1 MYGALKYV
9 TIITLEAIQYAG
21 CYWRRVAHVLLNR
34 PTDASLMNLNRTP
47 LVLLIIAVLLEGVVY
62 LQEQTTPPPVT
73 SEAQLLF
80 GFQEADV
87 RSLSL
92 KTPEQNLSFVKNA
105 APNPATW
112 QMTSP
117 N

>member
-1 MYGALKYV
+1 MFY
-9 TIITLEAIQYAG
+9 
-21 CYWRRVAHVLLNR
+21 HR
-34 PTDASLMNLNRTP
+34 PTYESEPHTVSIVDYCC
-47 LVLLIIAVLLEGVVY
+47 IAGGVMY
-62 LQEQTTPPPVT
+62 LQEQTTPPPVK